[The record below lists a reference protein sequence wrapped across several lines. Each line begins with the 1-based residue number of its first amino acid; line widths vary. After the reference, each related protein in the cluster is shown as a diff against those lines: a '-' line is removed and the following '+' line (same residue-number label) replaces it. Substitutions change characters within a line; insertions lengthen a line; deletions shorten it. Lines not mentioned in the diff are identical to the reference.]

1 VLVLP
6 ELYGEER
13 PGGAVPAMR
22 GKEAVKLLFL
32 PFRILTVSVII
43 LAGVVVLTLW
53 WPLMVCKAVV
63 EGVRDASR

>member
-1 VLVLP
+1 
-6 ELYGEER
+6 
-13 PGGAVPAMR
+13 M
-22 GKEAVKLLFL
+22 KLLFL

-63 EGVRDASR
+63 EVVRDASR